1 MKHHLITGAASGFG
15 FALARTLLSRGDRVM
30 VCDINTAP
38 MEQLRAFA
46 TAPDQLTLRQLD
58 VRDPAQWAQTMQ
70 AAVRLWPR
78 IDTVMNV
85 AGVLRPDF
93 IADIQPADI
102 DLTFDVNTKGAIHG
116 TQAAFRV
123 MRNQSDEN
131 GRGHIINLA
140 SMAGIAPVP
149 GMSIYSASKFALR
162 GYSLTIAHELKQYG
176 ISMTVICPSGAD
188 TPMVEPYKHKPQ
200 AALIFIASLL
210 TIDQVVHVHRQSCSG
225 QAAYGNLSASSAR
238 FAGKV
243 CRQLSLCCSYPCR
256 IYDSHRSSEP
266 VTSRV
271 KIPES
276 MRPFLQ
282 LGSGEL
288 LLQC

>member
-15 FALARTLLSRGDRVM
+15 FALARTLLARGDSVLA
-30 VCDINTAP
+30 CDINTAP

-46 TAPDQLTLRQLD
+46 AASDQLSIRQLD
-58 VRDPAQWAQTMQ
+58 VRDCAQWEQTMQ
-70 AAVRLWPR
+70 AAVQLWPR

-123 MRNQSDEN
+123 MRNQTDEN

-149 GMSIYSASKFALR
+149 GMSIYTASKFALR
-162 GYSLTIAHELKQYG
+162 GYSLTIAHELKQYK

-188 TPMVEPYKHKPQ
+188 TPLVEPYKHKAQ
-200 AALIFIASLL
+200 AALIFIAPLL
-210 TIDQVVHVHRQSCSG
+210 TTRQVVDAIVNRALVNRPTEITVPRARGLLAKIAGGFPGVANMLAGSMTRTG
-225 QAAYGNLSASSAR
+225 LRNQAKL
-238 FAGKV
+238 K
-243 CRQLSLCCSYPCR
+243 
-256 IYDSHRSSEP
+256 
-266 VTSRV
+266 
-271 KIPES
+271 
-276 MRPFLQ
+276 
-282 LGSGEL
+282 
-288 LLQC
+288 